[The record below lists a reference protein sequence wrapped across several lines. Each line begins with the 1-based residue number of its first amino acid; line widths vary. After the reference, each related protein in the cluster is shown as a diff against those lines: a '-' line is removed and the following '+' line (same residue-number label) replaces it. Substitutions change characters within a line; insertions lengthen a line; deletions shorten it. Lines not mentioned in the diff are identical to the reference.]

1 MLFYTLPKFRIL
13 ALLQKDLNTATEG
26 RNLSTKEF
34 NNLIIEAIKDKK
46 EQGIVKLDLRHL
58 EASADFYIICHGNS
72 DTQAKAIAGGVH
84 KTIKEATDQL
94 PNHIEGMNNGT
105 WVLVDYF
112 TVLVHVF
119 HKESRQFYNLEA
131 LWSDAKITEY
141 QDL

>member
-1 MLFYTLPKFRIL
+1 M
-13 ALLQKDLNTATEG
+13 ALLQKDLNTTTEG
-26 RNLSTKEF
+26 RDLSTKEF

-46 EQGIVKLDLRHL
+46 GQKIVKLDLRHL
-58 EASADFYIICHGNS
+58 DASADFYIVCHGNS
-72 DTQAKAIAGGVH
+72 DTQAKAIAGGVS
-84 KTIKEATDQL
+84 KTIKEATGQI
-94 PNHIEGMNNGT
+94 PNHIEGMGNGT

-119 HKESRQFYNLEA
+119 HKETRDFYKLEA

>member
-1 MLFYTLPKFRIL
+1 M
-13 ALLQKDLNTATEG
+13 ALLQKDLNTITEG

-46 EQGIVKLDLRHL
+46 GHSIVKLDLRHL
-58 EASADFYIICHGNS
+58 DAPADFYIVCHGNS

-84 KTIKEATDQL
+84 RTIKDATGQI

-119 HKESRQFYNLEA
+119 HKESRGFYNIEA

>member
-46 EQGIVKLDLRHL
+46 GQGIVKLDLRHL